1 MKKLSEV
8 PECSRLFDEM
18 FAELD
23 KLPKPK
29 VLGSDTNCEERN
41 K

>member
-29 VLGSDTNCEERN
+29 VLGLDVNWKE
-41 K
+41 